1 MGGFRSPRAKTA
13 LNLLALGLLAIGL
26 RRVLKVEGSIQSGLQ
41 KGPFSR
47 HFLDLY
53 PGLRLTTVE
62 ASKVRILYCLE
73 GMFW

>member
-1 MGGFRSPRAKTA
+1 MACKK
-13 LNLLALGLLAIGL
+13 GLS
-26 RRVLKVEGSIQSGLQ
+26 ED
-41 KGPFSR
+41 
-47 HFLDLY
+47 FLDLY